1 MGHTY
6 LEDIPAKAPEFNY
19 NLVAKALT
27 PLLSQESTGAT
38 VVGIHG
44 PWGAG
49 KTTLMRALE
58 RELKIKF
65 DDKHHVFVQ
74 FNAWKYQERQALW
87 RALILRVLGELR
99 NHGADKEKLEELEAS
114 LYRSF
119 AVEEKGP
126 WKVNWRT
133 LIVELLGIL
142 LSVVKLDFVANAL
155 RQSTGFFGRLLTWSS
170 GGKKK
175 DDEKGSVVDEKRV
188 EKLAS
193 VLERTTVERQ
203 VVQVQSIEQFLDK
216 FAELLKPTD
225 DSGRRV
231 FVFIDDLDRCLPES
245 ALEIFEAIKLFLD
258 APGCGYV
265 VALDRDV
272 IRKGLAVRYSQ
283 QAKDGGGLF
292 VDPDEYIEKT
302 ISVSYDLPRLS
313 ASDAR
318 TIIKGFD
325 LPIALNEQH
334 EQLIL
339 LALGPNPRRVKRF
352 MNTLSVQLQ
361 LAKLAKD
368 AGEAID
374 EALISFATDAAPARF
389 NYFLKLA
396 LLAYK
401 YSGLFS
407 LALKDPSLLQRLQR
421 LSNEYGG
428 TVKQDPAK
436 ARSVRNEALANE
448 PALLFGLK
456 TEEEFW
462 QLMAASPSVLDDF
475 DLTTQLLSWFRQ
487 TKATSNGN

>member
-6 LEDIPAKAPEFNY
+6 LEDVPAETPGFNY
-19 NLVAKALT
+19 NLVAKALA
-27 PLLSQESTGAT
+27 PLLSKRSTGAT
-38 VVGIHG
+38 VIGIHG
-44 PWGAG
+44 PWGTG
-49 KTTLMRALE
+49 KTTLMRAVE
-58 RELKIKF
+58 RELKTQF
-65 DDKHHVFVQ
+65 DVKQHIFVQ

-99 NHGADKEKLEELEAS
+99 THGADEDKLKELESS

-133 LIVELLGIL
+133 LIVELIGIL
-142 LSVVKLDFVANAL
+142 LSVVKLDFVASAFKE
-155 RQSTGFFGRLLTWSS
+155 STGFFGRLLTW
-170 GGKKK
+170 GAGAKKK
-175 DDEKGSVVDEKRV
+175 DGEEGAVVDEKRV

-203 VVQVQSIEQFLDK
+203 VVQVQSIEQFLDN
-216 FAELLKPTD
+216 FAKLIQPTAE
-225 DSGRRV
+225 SGRRV

-283 QAKDGGGLF
+283 QSKDGGGLF

-313 ASDAR
+313 TADAR
-318 TIIKGFD
+318 AIIREFD
-325 LPIALNEQH
+325 LPVQLNEQH
-334 EQLIL
+334 EELIL

-361 LAKLAKD
+361 LARLAKD
-368 AGEAID
+368 AGEPID
-374 EALISFATDAAPARF
+374 DVLLSFDAQGAPLRF
-389 NYFLKLA
+389 KYFLKLT
-396 LLAYK
+396 LISYK
-401 YSGLFS
+401 YSGIFS
-407 LALKDPSLLQRLQR
+407 LALKDPGLLQRLQV
-421 LSNEYGG
+421 LSNQYRNAM
-428 TVKQDPAK
+428 KQDPAK
-436 ARSVRNEALANE
+436 ARTARNEALVNE
-448 PALLFGLK
+448 PALLLGLK

-462 QLMAASPSVLDDF
+462 QLMAESPSVMDDF
-475 DLTTQLLSWFRQ
+475 DLTTQLLSWFRR
-487 TKATSNGN
+487 TAPLKGD